1 MPQDLSATGKQHSWS
16 WPLSDWDQMWKPS
29 MWLRKP
35 PQPHDAHLI
44 HITAILVLA
53 GYANIISN
61 EVLAD
66 IWHIPFQLGILGLAL
81 LVARRAGTTWTSMGL
96 RPDRIR
102 RGLIVGGT
110 VIGVIAIGVII
121 AIAAATFIPDL
132 RDLFERE
139 DIVNGSI
146 GWVLFQALIR
156 IPLATALY
164 EEVLFRGIVFGMFAR
179 RYSPLVAA
187 VVTSLLFGFW
197 HILPTLDMS
206 PIGDT
211 GTYFGLTT
219 TIIGSVAGTAIGG
232 LGFLLVRLYANST
245 YASVLAHIGTNSVAM
260 LGALFVI
267 HVL

>member
-1 MPQDLSATGKQHSWS
+1 
-16 WPLSDWDQMWKPS
+16 

-44 HITAILVLA
+44 HIAAILVLA

-61 EVLAD
+61 EVLPD
-66 IWHIPFQLGILGLAL
+66 IWHIPFHLGILGLSI

-96 RPDRIR
+96 RPDRAR
-102 RGLIVGGT
+102 RGAIVGGT
-110 VIGVIAIGVII
+110 VIGVIALGVIV
-121 AIAAATFIPDL
+121 AIVASIFFPEIEELFL
-132 RDLFERE
+132 RD
-139 DIVNGSI
+139 DIVNGSV
-146 GWVLFQALIR
+146 GWALFQALVR

-179 RYSPLVAA
+179 RYSPLVAG
-187 VVTSLLFGFW
+187 VVTSLLFGLW
-197 HILPTLDMS
+197 HILPTLEMS
-206 PIGDT
+206 PLGDT
-211 GTYFGLTT
+211 GTYVGLAA
-219 TIIGSVAGTAIGG
+219 TILGSIVGTAIAG

-245 YASVLAHIGTNSVAM
+245 VAAVLAHIGTNSVAM